1 MTIGLICNRD
11 TVIARPHESLH
22 RVAQL
27 MREHHVGSVVIVK
40 DAPAGVTAIGVLTD
54 RDLVVEVLAKNLDPQ
69 SVTVGDIMSHE
80 LVTAQENDGIWI
92 TIKRMR
98 SQGIRRMPVLNE
110 HGVLMGIISV
120 DDLMELLAGEFT
132 DLVKLTAREKEREI
146 TQRNG

>member
-1 MTIGLICNRD
+1 MCDTLNLIGQP
-11 TVIARPHESLH
+11 V
-22 RVAQL
+22 
-27 MREHHVGSVVIVK
+27 
-40 DAPAGVTAIGVLTD
+40 
-54 RDLVVEVLAKNLDPQ
+54 VVEVLAKNLDPQ

-98 SQGIRRMPVLNE
+98 SQGIRRMPVVNE
-110 HGVLMGIISV
+110 HSVLIGIISV

-146 TQRNG
+146 TQRN

>member
-22 RVAQL
+22 RVARL

-40 DAPAGVTAIGVLTD
+40 DGPGGVIPVGVLTD
-54 RDLVVEVLAKNLDPQ
+54 RDLVVEVLAMNLDPQ
-69 SVTVGDIMSHE
+69 SVNAGDIMSHE
-80 LVTAQENDGIWI
+80 LVTARENDGIWI

-98 SQGIRRMPVLNE
+98 SQGIRRMPVVNDQ
-110 HGVLMGIISV
+110 GVLIGIINV
-120 DDLMELLAGEFT
+120 DDLMELLAGEFN
-132 DLVKLTAREKEREI
+132 DLAKLSAREKEREI